1 MSKYS
6 HIFFDLDH
14 TLWDFD
20 ANSRETLKELYDEFD
35 LENKL
40 TARSKDDF
48 VERYIMHNE
57 RMWDLY
63 RQNKI
68 SKGRLRKARFEAVL
82 QDFGLVDKRLA
93 KVIGEEYLKAC
104 PQKTKL
110 NDHALEIVRELSS
123 NFELHI
129 LSNGFH
135 ETQLTKLS
143 ASGLAPY
150 FKEVITSERASA
162 KKPQVRMFTFAEK
175 VTGAP
180 KSESLMIGDHVDI
193 DVVGAIQFGWDAV
206 HFNEFDERHDYPSV
220 KKLDEL
226 GPMILGKS
234 SE

>member
-1 MSKYS
+1 MSKYT

-20 ANSRETLKELYDEFD
+20 ANSRETLRELYDSYE
-35 LENKL
+35 LSSKL
-40 TARSKDDF
+40 SARSKDDF

-63 RQNKI
+63 RQNKL

-93 KVIGEEYLKAC
+93 KEIGEEYLKAC

-110 NDHALEIVRELSS
+110 NDHALDVVQELSDS
-123 NFELHI
+123 FELHI

-135 ETQLTKLS
+135 ETQLVKLS

-162 KKPQVRMFTFAEK
+162 KKPQSRMFMFAER

-180 KSESLMIGDHVDI
+180 KDESLMIGDHVDI
-193 DVVGAIQFGWDAV
+193 DVLGAVNFGWDAI
-206 HFNEFDERHDYPSV
+206 HFNEFDEEHDYPSV
-220 KKLDEL
+220 KTLDEL
-226 GPMILGKS
+226 MPLILGKGS
-234 SE
+234 